1 MRVEEPEMRPEN
13 LQRLV
18 APVGSDI
25 GRRAAVGELTLT
37 CQFPWG
43 QPTLFEDATG
53 KERPRRY
60 RVCDGR
66 SWGAPTTALSLA
78 AAQARAVA
86 LGGRTALV
94 WADDGTGVTV
104 TSTPGGGFAV
114 EATANTS
121 WALPCQTL
129 LDRHG

>member
-1 MRVEEPEMRPEN
+1 
-13 LQRLV
+13 
-18 APVGSDI
+18 
-25 GRRAAVGELTLT
+25 LTLP

-43 QPTLFEDATG
+43 QTALFEPEVGTG
-53 KERPRRY
+53 RSRRY

-78 AAQARAVA
+78 TAQARAVA
-86 LGGRTALV
+86 LGGGTALV

-104 TSTPGGGFAV
+104 TSTPDGAFAV
-114 EATANTS
+114 EASANAS
-121 WALPCQTL
+121 WALQCQTL

>member
-1 MRVEEPEMRPEN
+1 M
-13 LQRLV
+13 
-18 APVGSDI
+18 
-25 GRRAAVGELTLT
+25 TLT

-43 QPTLFEDATG
+43 QTTLFGTDAG
-53 KERPRRY
+53 SRPRRY
-60 RVCDGR
+60 RVFDGR
-66 SWGAPTTALSLA
+66 SWGPSTTALPLA

-104 TSTPGGGFAV
+104 TSTPAGGFAV
-114 EATANTS
+114 EASASAT
-121 WALPCQTL
+121 WAPHCQTL